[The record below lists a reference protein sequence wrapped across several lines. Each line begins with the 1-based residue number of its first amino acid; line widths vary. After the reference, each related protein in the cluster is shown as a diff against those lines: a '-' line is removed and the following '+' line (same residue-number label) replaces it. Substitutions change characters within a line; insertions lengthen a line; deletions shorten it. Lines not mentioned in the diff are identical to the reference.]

1 MIYPPEKLALW
12 HDTNFM
18 NACIGQLSSRK
29 AVSIYASTSNGD
41 VCLKNIYNYVFF
53 SFGNVILSTKEQK
66 TESYKDFQNYISK
79 PRLEFILVLCSSL

>member
-18 NACIGQLSSRK
+18 NAYIGQLSSRK

>member
-18 NACIGQLSSRK
+18 NAYIGQLSSRK

-41 VCLKNIYNYVFF
+41 VCLKNI
-53 SFGNVILSTKEQK
+53 
-66 TESYKDFQNYISK
+66 
-79 PRLEFILVLCSSL
+79 